1 MSAANRGPRPA
12 FNKLADG
19 NWCVP
24 FGRRLVVSQASTGAL
39 IAFGAVCA
47 WRDRGPI
54 WGQRHKENEK
64 IQRES
69 AQKPP
74 GGWAAL
80 AGTSRGTWKRWQ
92 DEAIKRRLLKRRT
105 GIHDRRSEQVQLL
118 RPVAAERKDGEQFA
132 RVPVFV
138 LFNPEISRA
147 AKRIYMV
154 LALHRPALPRVVLQ
168 IAVSTIEKGTGFDRR
183 QVQRGLRE
191 LEVAGAIEAVSG
203 RVGRV
208 RAYRLP
214 ERGAVKT
221 SLSCNQQERQETTA
235 PPQQERHKTTAPLSQ
250 NYRPP
255 SQETTA
261 PNVAKLPPNSG
272 VSSRSL
278 FQESDSGCA
287 EPASPPPAPDPPKF
301 TREEAEAKL
310 AELRERIT
318 GLEGFTFAASAKARC
333 QAELAAWERRLAE
346 MDAA

>member
-1 MSAANRGPRPA
+1 MSAGDERRPRPA
-12 FNKLADG
+12 FDTLADG
-19 NWCVP
+19 AWCVP

-47 WRDRGPI
+47 WRDRGPC
-54 WGQRHKENEK
+54 WGVRHEDNK

-80 AGTSRGTWKRWQ
+80 AGTSRGTWKRWL
-92 DEAIKRRLLKRRT
+92 DEAIKRRLLKRT
-105 GIHDRRSEQVQLL
+105 DGIHDRRSEQVQLL
-118 RPVAAERKDGEQFA
+118 CPVAAERKDGEQFA

-147 AKRIYMV
+147 AKRTYMV

-191 LEVAGAIEAVSG
+191 LEVAGAIEAVRG

-208 RAYRLP
+208 RAYLLP

-221 SLSCNQQERQETTA
+221 SRSCNQQERQETTA

-261 PNVAKLPPNSG
+261 PNVAKLPPVQESSG
-272 VSSRSL
+272 VSIMS
-278 FQESDSGCA
+278 EDSCCA
-287 EPASPPPAPDPPKF
+287 EPASPPLALDPPKKF
-301 TREEAEAKL
+301 TRGEIEAKL
-310 AELRERIT
+310 AELRERIN
-318 GLEGFTFAASAKARC
+318 GLEGITFAAAARAHC
-333 QAELAAWERRLAE
+333 KVELEAWKRRLAE
-346 MDAA
+346 LDAA